1 MVKIFSYLAGC
12 FTGIVKAY
20 GFAKRNKIAIGIL
33 IGAFIVYKFRLFGW
47 KIDLKNFKAEIKIII
62 KLFYFVKANLANA
75 KNNFNSC
82 PFIIFI

>member
-33 IGAFIVYKFRLFGW
+33 IGAFIVYKFRLFG
-47 KIDLKNFKAEIKIII
+47 
-62 KLFYFVKANLANA
+62 
-75 KNNFNSC
+75 
-82 PFIIFI
+82 